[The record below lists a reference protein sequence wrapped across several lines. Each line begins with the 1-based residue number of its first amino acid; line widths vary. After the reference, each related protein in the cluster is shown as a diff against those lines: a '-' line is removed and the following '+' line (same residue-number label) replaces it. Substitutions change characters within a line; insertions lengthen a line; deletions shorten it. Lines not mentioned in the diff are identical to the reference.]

1 MSATELARIVVS
13 AIENAHQEYLEM
25 SGGSWLWE
33 APEYFTTTAIAHA
46 LFKHEKVS
54 YIELEC
60 NVRDTLRDAGAT
72 QRGRIPNRLRPA
84 GKFDILLW
92 GNQTNDKD
100 ELLPVAPIEVKVRPW
115 QVRVV
120 KQDLERLAYSLG
132 GNPNNS
138 MQFSMFSFYTSFE
151 DRTTLNAKKS
161 LEKFGEDLE
170 DCASTIAGQA
180 QCSETFLNG
189 DISVIDDSAWAAGVV
204 IFQRK
209 SRLKNTVSTMK
220 SASSDALRAY
230 CNSIYS
236 FILTN
241 DGSAII
247 FITDQNDSI
256 FFIAH
261 PFRNFIKTDESI

>member
-92 GNQTNDKD
+92 GNNDKG
-100 ELLPVAPIEVKVRPW
+100 ELLPVAPIEVKV
-115 QVRVV
+115 
-120 KQDLERLAYSLG
+120 
-132 GNPNNS
+132 
-138 MQFSMFSFYTSFE
+138 
-151 DRTTLNAKKS
+151 
-161 LEKFGEDLE
+161 
-170 DCASTIAGQA
+170 
-180 QCSETFLNG
+180 
-189 DISVIDDSAWAAGVV
+189 
-204 IFQRK
+204 
-209 SRLKNTVSTMK
+209 SRSLKNRAIK
-220 SASSDALRAY
+220 SARHL
-230 CNSIYS
+230 
-236 FILTN
+236 
-241 DGSAII
+241 
-247 FITDQNDSI
+247 
-256 FFIAH
+256 FFSKNAA
-261 PFRNFIKTDESI
+261 